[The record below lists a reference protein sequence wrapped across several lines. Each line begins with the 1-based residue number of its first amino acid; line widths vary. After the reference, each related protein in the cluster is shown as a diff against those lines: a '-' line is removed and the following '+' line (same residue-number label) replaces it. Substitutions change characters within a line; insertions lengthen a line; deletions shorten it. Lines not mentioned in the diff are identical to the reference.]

1 MINNDVLRSLRYMFD
16 LSDNRVVEIM
26 QAVDPSFAVDLALVH
41 DWLREEEH
49 PLFVACPDAALVRF
63 LDGIVLLRRGPSP
76 SGQRRPFET
85 RITNNLV
92 LKKLRVAFEL
102 KDTDMHEIFEDVG
115 LPLSK
120 PELSALFRDP
130 THKNYRAAGDQV
142 LRNFLKGLTAR
153 LRD

>member
-16 LSDNRVVEIM
+16 LPDARVVDIIH
-26 QAVDPSFAVDLALVH
+26 AVDPSYAVDPAMVH
-41 DWLREEEH
+41 DWLREEDH
-49 PLFVACPDAALVRF
+49 PLFVACPDSALVRF
-63 LDGIVLLRRGPSP
+63 LDGLVLLRRGPSP
-76 SGQRRPFET
+76 DGKRRPFER

-102 KDTDMHEIFEDVG
+102 KDSDMHEIFEDAG

-130 THKNYRAAGDQV
+130 AHKNFRAAGDQV
-142 LRNFLKGLTAR
+142 LRNFLRGLTRR